1 MNWHLNNDRYIWLL
15 INYNFIYLTTHLI
28 NYLINSFW
36 HSGHF
41 IHAHHGMEV
50 TNLMLFAIS
59 SDISDKHASMSHTVM
74 EMEEETVL
82 IASERKTFFGAFFL
96 QSKYLN
102 LY

>member
-1 MNWHLNNDRYIWLL
+1 M
-15 INYNFIYLTTHLI
+15 
-28 NYLINSFW
+28 NSFW

-41 IHAHHGMEV
+41 IHAHHGVEV

-74 EMEEETVL
+74 EMEEETAL
-82 IASERKTFFGAFFL
+82 TASERKIYLFFLAFFL